1 MTKKLIVLDTETTGL
16 EVEQGHRIVEVGA
29 VALADRNDSFGT
41 NIAIVETGVLLI
53 ARPPPTAVR
62 TIGPRSDS
70 KTHRPLE

>member
-1 MTKKLIVLDTETTGL
+1 MDTVSLQVPLPIAVIATSCTIS
-16 EVEQGHRIVEVGA
+16 VVF

-53 ARPPPTAVR
+53 ARPPPTTVR